1 LLPEV
6 PPAGITSFGSK
17 VQESF
22 CSGYVSIIGRPNVGK
37 STLLN
42 ALLGQKISIVAARPQ
57 TTRNR
62 ILGIKNLPE
71 AQIVFIDTP
80 GIHKPKNLLG
90 EAMVRS
96 AREVLEEIDIVLFV
110 AEAGRQTEK
119 DRIIIE
125 SLARVD
131 KPVFLVINK
140 IDEVKKQDILPM
152 IDRYKELF
160 RFSEII
166 PVSALKGDGIGI
178 VLEKILER
186 LPAGPKYYPDDIVT
200 DRIERFM
207 AAEIIREKIMERTG
221 EEIPYS
227 VAVDVDSWTER
238 PDGVTAI
245 AANIYVERKGQ
256 KGIIIGAK
264 GRMLKEVGTLARID
278 IERLL
283 GARVFLQLWVKV
295 KRGWR
300 DDKKIL
306 HELGYR

>member
-1 LLPEV
+1 
-6 PPAGITSFGSK
+6 

-22 CSGYVSIIGRPNVGK
+22 RSGYVSIIGRPNVGK

-62 ILGIKNLPE
+62 ILGIKSLPE

-96 AREVLEEIDIVLFV
+96 ARQVLEEIDVALFV

-125 SLARVD
+125 SLTHVD

-152 IDRYKELF
+152 MDRYKELF
-160 RFSEII
+160 HFREII
-166 PVSALKGDGIGI
+166 PVSALKGEGIGI
-178 VLEKILER
+178 VLEKLLEY

-200 DRIERFM
+200 DQIERFM
-207 AAEIIREKIMERTG
+207 AAEIIREKIMEKTG

-238 PDGVTAI
+238 EDGIVAI
-245 AANIYVERKGQ
+245 AANIFVEREGQ

-300 DDKKIL
+300 DNKKIL

>member
-1 LLPEV
+1 M
-6 PPAGITSFGSK
+6 
-17 VQESF
+17 QESF
-22 CSGYVSIIGRPNVGK
+22 RSGYVSIIGRPNVGK

-71 AQIVFIDTP
+71 AQIIFIDTP

-90 EAMVRS
+90 EVMVRT
-96 AREVLEEIDIVLFV
+96 AREVLEEIDVVLFV
-110 AEAGRQTEK
+110 AEAGRQAEK

-125 SLARVD
+125 SLARVA
-131 KPVFLVINK
+131 KPVFLIINK
-140 IDEVKKQDILPM
+140 IDEMKKQDILPM
-152 IDRYKELF
+152 MDRYSELF
-160 RFSEII
+160 QFSEII

-178 VLEKILER
+178 VLQKILEH
-186 LPAGPKYYPDDIVT
+186 LPAGPRYYPDDILT
-200 DRIERFM
+200 DQIERFM
-207 AAEIIREKIMERTG
+207 AAEIIREKIMEKTG

-227 VAVDVDSWTER
+227 VAVDIESWTER
-238 PDGVTAI
+238 PDGVVAI
-245 AANIYVERKGQ
+245 TGNIYVEREGQ

-283 GARVFLQLWVKV
+283 GTRVFLQLWVKV

-300 DDKKIL
+300 DDKKVL
-306 HELGYR
+306 HDLGYR

>member
-1 LLPEV
+1 M
-6 PPAGITSFGSK
+6 
-17 VQESF
+17 QESF
-22 CSGYVSIIGRPNVGK
+22 RSGYVSIIGRPNVGK

-71 AQIVFIDTP
+71 AQIIFIDTP
-80 GIHKPKNLLG
+80 GIHKPQNLLG
-90 EAMVRS
+90 EAMVRT
-96 AREVLEEIDIVLFV
+96 AREVLEEIDVVLFV
-110 AEAGRQTEK
+110 AEAGRQAEK

-125 SLARVD
+125 SLARVA
-131 KPVFLVINK
+131 KPVFLIINK

-152 IDRYKELF
+152 MDRYSELF
-160 RFSEII
+160 HFSEII
-166 PVSALKGDGIGI
+166 PVSALKGDGISI
-178 VLEKILER
+178 VLQKILEH

-200 DRIERFM
+200 DQIERFM
-207 AAEIIREKIMERTG
+207 AAEIIREKIMEKTG
-221 EEIPYS
+221 EEVPYS
-227 VAVDVDSWTER
+227 VAVDIDSWTER
-238 PDGVTAI
+238 PDGVVAI
-245 AANIYVERKGQ
+245 AGNIYVEREGQ

-283 GARVFLQLWVKV
+283 GTRVFLQLWVKV

-306 HELGYR
+306 HDLGYR

>member
-1 LLPEV
+1 M
-6 PPAGITSFGSK
+6 
-17 VQESF
+17 QESF
-22 CSGYVSIIGRPNVGK
+22 RSGYVSIIGRPNVGK

-62 ILGIKNLPE
+62 ILGIKNLPG
-71 AQIVFIDTP
+71 AQIIFIDTP

-110 AEAGRQTEK
+110 ADAGRHAEK
-119 DRIIIE
+119 DRIIIK
-125 SLARVD
+125 SLDCLD

-152 IDRYKELF
+152 IDRYSGVF
-160 RFSEII
+160 HFSEII
-166 PVSALKGDGIGI
+166 PVSALKGDGIDI
-178 VLEKILER
+178 ILEKILKH
-186 LPAGPKYYPDDIVT
+186 LPAGPKYYPDDLVT
-200 DRIERFM
+200 DQIERFM
-207 AAEIIREKIMERTG
+207 AAEIIREKIMEKTG

-238 PDGVTAI
+238 PDGVVAI
-245 AANIYVERKGQ
+245 AANIFVEREGQ

-264 GRMLKEVGTLARID
+264 GRMLKEVGTLARVD
-278 IERLL
+278 IEGLL
-283 GARVFLQLWVKV
+283 GTRVFLQLWVKV

-300 DDKKIL
+300 DDKRVL

>member
-1 LLPEV
+1 M
-6 PPAGITSFGSK
+6 
-17 VQESF
+17 QESF
-22 CSGYVSIIGRPNVGK
+22 RSGYVSIIGRPNVGK

-62 ILGIKNLPE
+62 ILGIKNLPA

-80 GIHKPKNLLG
+80 GMHKPKNLLG
-90 EAMVRS
+90 ETMVRS
-96 AREVLEEIDIVLFV
+96 AREVLEEIDVVLFV

-119 DRIIIE
+119 DRVILE
-125 SLARVD
+125 SLVRIG

-152 IDRYKELF
+152 MDRYKELF
-160 RFSEII
+160 HFSEII
-166 PVSALKGDGIGI
+166 PVSALKGDG
-178 VLEKILER
+178 VDILLGKLPEY
-186 LPAGPKYYPDDIVT
+186 LPAGPKYYPDDLVT
-200 DRIERFM
+200 DQIERFM
-207 AAEIIREKIMERTG
+207 AAEIIREKIMEKTD

-238 PDGVTAI
+238 PDGVVAI
-245 AANIYVERKGQ
+245 GANIYVERAGQ

-283 GARVFLQLWVKV
+283 GTRVFLQLWVKV

>member
-1 LLPEV
+1 M
-6 PPAGITSFGSK
+6 
-17 VQESF
+17 QESF
-22 CSGYVSIIGRPNVGK
+22 RSGYVSIIGRPNVGK

-42 ALLGQKISIVAARPQ
+42 ALLGQKVSIVAARPQ

-71 AQIVFIDTP
+71 AQIIFIDTP

-90 EAMVRS
+90 EAMVRT
-96 AREVLEEIDIVLFV
+96 AREVLEEIDIALFV
-110 AEAGRQTEK
+110 AEAGRHAEK

-125 SLARVD
+125 SLARCG

-152 IDRYKELF
+152 IERYSGLF
-160 RFSEII
+160 HFSEII
-166 PVSALKGDGIGI
+166 PVSALRGDGIGI
-178 VLEKILER
+178 ILEKILKH
-186 LPAGPKYYPDDIVT
+186 LPVGPKYYPDDLLT
-200 DRIERFM
+200 DQIERFM
-207 AAEIIREKIMERTG
+207 AAEIIREKIMEKTG

-238 PDGVTAI
+238 PDGVVAI
-245 AANIYVERKGQ
+245 AANIFVEREGQ

-283 GARVFLQLWVKV
+283 GTRVFLQLWVKV

-300 DDKKIL
+300 DDKRVL

>member
-1 LLPEV
+1 M
-6 PPAGITSFGSK
+6 
-17 VQESF
+17 QESF
-22 CSGYVSIIGRPNVGK
+22 RSGYVSIIGRPNVGK

-71 AQIVFIDTP
+71 AQIIFIDTP
-80 GIHKPKNLLG
+80 GIHKPQNLLG
-90 EAMVRS
+90 EAMVRT
-96 AREVLEEIDIVLFV
+96 AREVLEEIDVVLFV
-110 AEAGRQTEK
+110 AEAGRQAEK

-125 SLARVD
+125 SLARVA
-131 KPVFLVINK
+131 KPVFLIINK

-152 IDRYKELF
+152 MDRYSELF
-160 RFSEII
+160 HFSEII

-178 VLEKILER
+178 VFQKILEH

-200 DRIERFM
+200 DQIERFM
-207 AAEIIREKIMERTG
+207 AAEIIREKIMEKTG
-221 EEIPYS
+221 EEVPYS
-227 VAVDVDSWTER
+227 VAVDIDSWAER
-238 PDGVTAI
+238 PDGVVAI
-245 AANIYVERKGQ
+245 AGNIYVEREGQ

-283 GARVFLQLWVKV
+283 GTRVFLQLWVKV
-295 KRGWR
+295 KRRWR

-306 HELGYR
+306 HDLGYR